1 LLFSCDYQFFDVWN
15 LFDSLL
21 GETKMF
27 RSWSQLA
34 LISWF
39 SFCYFN
45 CNSRSLQLQ
54 THMKDWYQSFVF
66 INFPRVFN
74 VREVNERAN
83 FLWRGI
89 VTRTFYSYV
98 ADVFFTVRHFIP
110 TSDVFVSVLRIMEI
124 AERTFTTLISRIY
137 PTGKVHA
144 EREIPHD
151 TKEWFRYVICLSVLH
166 AWIIWFALLV
176 ITFVFIISWTAL
188 DAIGFIIGFDIIGSY
203 YFINWLYA
211 CVAD

>member
-1 LLFSCDYQFFDVWN
+1 
-15 LFDSLL
+15 
-21 GETKMF
+21 
-27 RSWSQLA
+27 
-34 LISWF
+34 
-39 SFCYFN
+39 
-45 CNSRSLQLQ
+45 
-54 THMKDWYQSFVF
+54 MKDWCQSFVF

-124 AERTFTTLISRIY
+124 AERTFTTLILRIY

-144 EREIPHD
+144 KREIPHD

-166 AWIIWFALLV
+166 TWIIWFARNHVCFHHRLNRTGCDW
-176 ITFVFIISWTAL
+176 IHYRFW
-188 DAIGFIIGFDIIGSY
+188 Y
-203 YFINWLYA
+203 NWIVLFH
-211 CVAD
+211 